1 MQNSWVGVFF
11 AYPFK
16 KIIKKGDTFLYH
28 PYTTSLNTIYTLL
41 YIGYY
46 TSGNVNHLEE
56 RIEYSM

>member
-28 PYTTSLNTIYTLL
+28 PYTTSLNTIYIPY
-41 YIGYY
+41 YI
-46 TSGNVNHLEE
+46 
-56 RIEYSM
+56 